1 MLFRSEELE
10 WFLVYNK
17 NSYQTAVEEVLNRPQ
32 TPLNHLVPAIKKL
45 IKGVLL
51 SDQYK
56 LKERQ
61 FLSPSE
67 RNFILYY
74 QSNVYGDIDKADKQL
89 VLNAMA
95 MGESGIMDPVDY
107 IAENLMARD
116 TTAEEATT
124 LNQIKNRYPSE
135 EEGYLAILKEIKT
148 YKDFITK

>member
-1 MLFRSEELE
+1 MKGILISFLVLLLSVTLWGSEIYELKDHLKEPQLIRRVFLDILGVPPTVEELE

-95 MGESGIMDPVDY
+95 MGESGKIGRAHV
-107 IAENLMARD
+107 
-116 TTAEEATT
+116 
-124 LNQIKNRYPSE
+124 
-135 EEGYLAILKEIKT
+135 
-148 YKDFITK
+148 